1 MLNKAVLTSCM
12 LAFSLLSGCSSLN
25 PFPEEQV
32 ATVGEVPSTH
42 EELMSLPK
50 PAGAIPVSV
59 YSFRDQTGQYKP
71 SDMTSSFSTAVTQG
85 ATSILMQALD
95 DSSWFVPVEREGLQ
109 NVLTERKIIRA
120 GNEAFNKRSKDKKLD
135 DIPPLTSSKII
146 LEGGI
151 ISYDSNIRTGG
162 SGLAYY
168 GISASEEYREDQISI
183 YLRAVD
189 VRSGRVLTSVNT
201 TKKVLSQEMR
211 AGLFRFVSFKELLE
225 AEIGFTSNEPMHI
238 CVQQAIEKSV
248 IELVKKGLEKKIW
261 LSADDAIAQQQTQKE
276 AQQKAQLA
284 AQIAQEQ
291 KRATV
296 VKVNPQPKP
305 SLHLANA
312 VYFESDESVL
322 TAKATQELSQHAKY
336 LVNNPDKKVLLEG
349 HADER
354 GTQEYNLELGKDRAI
369 AAAQQLHRSGVSKE
383 QLAVT
388 SKGEEQPVNEDA
400 SYENNR
406 RVEIK
411 AIK

>member
-1 MLNKAVLTSCM
+1 MLNKVVLTSVLITS
-12 LAFSLLSGCSSLN
+12 LALTGCASLN

-32 ATVGEVPSTH
+32 AKVGEVVSTH
-42 EELMSLPK
+42 EELMALPK
-50 PAGAIPVSV
+50 PVGAIPVSV

-71 SDMTSSFSTAVTQG
+71 SDLTSSFSTAVTQG

-120 GNEAFNKRSKDKKLD
+120 GNEAYNKRNKDRVLD

-162 SGLAYY
+162 SGLGYY
-168 GISASEEYREDQISI
+168 GISASEEYREDQISV

-201 TKKVLSQEMR
+201 TKTILSQELR
-211 AGLFRFVSFKELLE
+211 AGIFRFVSFKELLE
-225 AEIGFTSNEPMHI
+225 AEIGFSTNEPMHI

-248 IELVKKGLEKKIW
+248 IELVKKGIEKKIW
-261 LSADDAIAQQQTQKE
+261 LSADDQMAQQQSKQKLTSEHAQNLKVVPVKKTQTKSPV
-276 AQQKAQLA
+276 KLA
-284 AQIAQEQ
+284 
-291 KRATV
+291 K
-296 VKVNPQPKP
+296 
-305 SLHLANA
+305 A
-312 VYFESDESVL
+312 VYFESDKS
-322 TAKATQELSQHAKY
+322 TITNKAAQNLAAHAKY
-336 LVNNPDKKVLLEG
+336 LVDNPNEKVLLEG

-354 GTQEYNLELGKDRAI
+354 GTKEYNLELGKDRAI
-369 AAAQQLHRSGVSKE
+369 AAAQQLHLSGVKKE
-383 QLAVT
+383 QLAVS
-388 SKGEEQPVNEDA
+388 SKGEEQPVNGGA
-400 SYENNR
+400 SDENNR

-411 AIK
+411 AI